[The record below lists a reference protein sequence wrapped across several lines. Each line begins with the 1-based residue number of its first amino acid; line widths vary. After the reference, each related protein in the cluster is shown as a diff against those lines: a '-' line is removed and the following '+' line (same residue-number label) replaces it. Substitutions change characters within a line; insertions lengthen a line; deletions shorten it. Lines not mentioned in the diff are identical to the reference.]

1 VHHQFLVTLTV
12 QIINTKS
19 TTDADPH
26 TCIHPD
32 APPPDGRHRQRRSTQ
47 GLVEP
52 AGLLGV
58 QRR

>member
-32 APPPDGRHRQRRSTQ
+32 APPPDGRHRQRRSTAI
-47 GLVEP
+47 
-52 AGLLGV
+52 AGERGHRD
-58 QRR
+58 QRFW